1 MFSLNDVLAAR
12 LKVVVK
18 IGTSL
23 LADTAQGVNRDR
35 IDRTAES
42 VAHLRSMGV
51 QVAIVSSGAIGAGI
65 GELRLGERPKT
76 IPEKQAAAAVGQP
89 ILMEAYEHAFRK
101 QNLTIAQILL
111 TKDDFVNRSRYLNVK
126 NTFAALFE
134 RGIIP
139 IINEND
145 TVAVE
150 EIKLGDNDN
159 LSALVANLVEAG
171 LLIIL
176 SDVDGLYSDDP
187 TQNSNAKFIPLV
199 EKITPQIERLAKKRR
214 SEFSTGGMITK
225 LEAAKQSIA
234 SGIAVIIT
242 NGTNPQAIEEI
253 ISGTYRGTLFLPL
266 RSKLNVRKKWIGFVS
281 DSKGTVVV
289 DEGAKRAIVKRQKSL
304 LPSGVV
310 DVRGE
315 FAQRDTI
322 TVLDDRGNEVAKG
335 ISGFSSLE
343 LIRIKGKKTA
353 EIRKILNR
361 TSGDEVIHRN
371 NLVLTGEE

>member
-23 LADTAQGVNRDR
+23 LADATKGINRDR

-51 QVAIVSSGAIGAGI
+51 QVAIVSSGAIGAGV

-101 QNLTIAQILL
+101 QNLKIAQILL

-159 LSALVANLVEAG
+159 LSALVANLIEAG

-187 TQNSNAKFIPLV
+187 TQNANAHLIPLV

-242 NGTNPQAIEEI
+242 NGTNPRAIEEI

-281 DSKGTVVV
+281 DSKGAVVV
-289 DEGAKRAIVKRQKSL
+289 DEGAKRAIVNRQKSL

-310 DVRGE
+310 DVRGK

-322 TVLDDRGNEVAKG
+322 TVLDDRGNEIAKG
-335 ISGFSSLE
+335 ISGFSSTE
-343 LIRIKGKKTA
+343 LLRIKGMKTA
-353 EIRKILNR
+353 EIKKVLIR